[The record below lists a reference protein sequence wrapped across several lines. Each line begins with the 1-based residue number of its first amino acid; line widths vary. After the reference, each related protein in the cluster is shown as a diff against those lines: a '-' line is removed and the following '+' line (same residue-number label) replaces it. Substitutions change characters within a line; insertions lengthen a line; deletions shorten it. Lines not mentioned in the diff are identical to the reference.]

1 MGDVDTAS
9 LSRAMKR
16 QTTEHHCRKE
26 LRNRPLGI
34 KTLSL
39 FCVAF
44 VAYFRRYDDDG
55 NPQPGPLVTIF
66 E

>member
-1 MGDVDTAS
+1 MGDIDTAW
-9 LSRAMKR
+9 LSRAMER

-44 VAYFRRYDDDG
+44 VAYFRRHDDDG
-55 NPQPGPLVTIF
+55 NP
-66 E
+66 